1 MSQLKYITQSLVH
14 VIENHLKP
22 FDKALLLVPD
32 DKLHFKP
39 AENTMTISELG
50 IHVYQCILVNAGAI
64 KQGDFTK
71 DDYDIIPFDTE
82 NIISATEIVEYG
94 KKVKEHFLNVIDEL
108 TEEDLDKEITYSCWG
123 GFKAKGNIALNIVSQ
138 EVCHHRGQ
146 LCVYL
151 RILRIQPPH
160 IYDYS

>member
-1 MSQLKYITQSLVH
+1 MSQLKYLTQNLVH
-14 VIENHLKP
+14 VIEKHLKP

-32 DKLHFKP
+32 DKLNFKP
-39 AENTMTISELG
+39 AEDALTISDLG
-50 IHVYQCILVNAGAI
+50 VHVYQCLLVNAGAI

-71 DDYDIIPFDTE
+71 DDYNIIPFEKE
-82 NIISATEIVEYG
+82 NIISTAEIVEYG
-94 KKVKEHFLNVIDEL
+94 KKVKEYFLKVIKEL

-123 GFKAKGNIALNIVSQ
+123 GFKANGHIALNIVSQ
-138 EVCHHRGQ
+138 EVYHHRGQ

-151 RILRIQPPH
+151 RILGIQPPH